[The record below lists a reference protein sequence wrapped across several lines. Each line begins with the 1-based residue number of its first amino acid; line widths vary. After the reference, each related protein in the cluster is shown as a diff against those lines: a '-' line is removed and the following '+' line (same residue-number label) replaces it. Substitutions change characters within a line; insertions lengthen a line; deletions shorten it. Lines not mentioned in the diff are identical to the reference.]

1 MKVTI
6 IEGRKIDDYDKS
18 AKILVDVYR
27 STSTMPIMLK
37 NGAQRIIPF
46 STLKKARELK
56 KRNPE
61 YIIAGERYGF
71 KIPGFDM
78 SNSPHES
85 AHIDLS
91 GKTII
96 FSSTNGTKA
105 LEKIKESK
113 VIYVASFVNFSSTCS
128 DIIDSG
134 IDKIDVILSGRP
146 DGSAD
151 EDLYFGLAVKEML
164 EDGVD
169 RTDHYITKTRQGS
182 GTKRLTMIGG
192 GRDVTYS
199 LKKDFANFPV
209 IYRDGNIIRK
219 YPEQT

>member
-6 IEGRKIDDYDKS
+6 IEGRKTDDYDKS

-37 NGAQRIIPF
+37 KGAQRIIPF
-46 STLKKARELK
+46 STLKEARDMK

-85 AHIDLS
+85 AHVDLS

-105 LEKIKESK
+105 LEKIKESI

-134 IDKIDVILSGRP
+134 IEKIDIVLSGRP
-146 DGSAD
+146 DGDAD

-169 RTDHYITKTRQGS
+169 RSDHYITKTRHGS

-199 LKKDFANFPV
+199 LKKDFADFPV
-209 IYRDGNIIRK
+209 IYRGGNIIRK